1 MSMISGV
8 NILLNQ
14 PGASP
19 FTVENLADVHP
30 LWAKETKKFEQAE
43 PWRLDSIDGK
53 LELLRVASGADVL
66 IVREC
71 ATTMELAA
79 KFAQQGLLPPWGAV
93 MAVNQSEARGQ
104 LRRPWTSLAGNLHL
118 SWILPTA
125 HDPAWNTLLP
135 LVMGWCLCIG
145 LEKLGAPM
153 QLKWPN
159 DLIQNQAGE
168 LKKTCG
174 LLIEDRGTQ
183 VIVGA
188 GINLAHAPTLS
199 QLRADHAFPA
209 SVVDFY
215 GPRYGPLS
223 LWQKLVMQ
231 TKKEYSILLDNIM
244 PCDFIARL
252 SQRLLW
258 LGEEVFLD
266 DGSGIRPVR
275 LLGLA
280 LDGGLRILDQETEKV
295 VYSGTLSH
303 HLT

>member
-1 MSMISGV
+1 MISGV
-8 NILLNQ
+8 NILLSQ
-14 PGASP
+14 PEAALLTTQS
-19 FTVENLADVHP
+19 LARAHP
-30 LWAKETKKFEQAE
+30 LWACETKKFEQLE
-43 PWRLDSIDGK
+43 PWKLVGANSS
-53 LELLRVASGADVL
+53 LELLRVASVADVL
-66 IVREC
+66 IVQEC

-79 KFAQQGLLPPWGAV
+79 ELALQGLLPPWGAV
-93 MAVNQSEARGQ
+93 IAVNQTKARGQ
-104 LRRPWTSLAGNLHL
+104 LRRPWTSMAGNLHL
-118 SWILPTA
+118 SWILPSMKKC
-125 HDPAWNTLLP
+125 DPAWNTLLP

-174 LLIEDRGTQ
+174 LLIEDRGAQ
-183 VIVGA
+183 IIVGA
-188 GINLAHAPTLS
+188 GMNLAHAPLAS
-199 QLRADHAFPA
+199 QLREGHAFPA
-209 SVVDFY
+209 GTIEFS
-215 GPRYGPLS
+215 GSGYGPLS

-231 TKKEYSILLDNIM
+231 IKKEYVHLLDNTM

-258 LGEEVFLD
+258 LDEEVFLH

-275 LLGLA
+275 LLGLD
-280 LDGGLRILDQETEKV
+280 LDGGLRILDQGTENV
-295 VYSGTLSH
+295 VYSGTLSY